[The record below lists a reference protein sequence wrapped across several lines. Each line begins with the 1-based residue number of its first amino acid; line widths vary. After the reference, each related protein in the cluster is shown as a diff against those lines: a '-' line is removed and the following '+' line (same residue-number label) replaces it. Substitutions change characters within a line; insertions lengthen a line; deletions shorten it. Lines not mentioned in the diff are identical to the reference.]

1 MTKMKIVKHLI
12 PVLLIVTAITACGAG
27 KRGDKNK
34 EEPLKKETKVYTI
47 SLDQAQFLEK
57 VADFKTNPEE
67 WKYLGDKPAIIDFWA
82 EWCVYCRRLSP
93 VLEELAKEY
102 DGEIYIYKVNTD
114 VEREIAAAFGIRSL
128 PTLLF
133 VPIGQ
138 DPQIVKGAIPKEDL
152 KNVIDEFLLNKAD

>member
-1 MTKMKIVKHLI
+1 MKIVKHLI

>member
-1 MTKMKIVKHLI
+1 MKIIKHLI
-12 PVLLIVTAITACGAG
+12 PVLLIVSAITACGAG
-27 KRGDKNK
+27 KQADQKQD
-34 EEPLKKETKVYTI
+34 EPLTKESKEYTI
-47 SLDQAQFLEK
+47 ALDQAQFLKK
-57 VADFKTNPEE
+57 VADFKSNPEV

-102 DGEIYIYKVNTD
+102 EGEIYIYKVNTD

-133 VPIGQ
+133 VPIGE
-138 DPQIVKGAIPKEDL
+138 DPQVVKGAIPKEDL
-152 KNVIDEFLLNKAD
+152 KNVIDEFLLNKVE

>member
-27 KRGDKNK
+27 KQGDKNK

-152 KNVIDEFLLNKAD
+152 KNVIEEFLLNKAD